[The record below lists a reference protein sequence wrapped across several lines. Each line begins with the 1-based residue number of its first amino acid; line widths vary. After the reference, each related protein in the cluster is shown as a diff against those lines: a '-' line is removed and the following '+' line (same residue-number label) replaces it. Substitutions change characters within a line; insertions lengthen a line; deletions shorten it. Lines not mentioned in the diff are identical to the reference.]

1 MNDLRVWS
9 SDPYDIEDAIAICG
23 RCCELT
29 RCQQWLASLQP
40 RQHPTE
46 CVVAG
51 NISASL
57 TFATW
62 VLSAVTA
69 ALLVATIVL
78 AAATFEEK
86 QRHEQPARQAT
97 EEVAN
102 QER

>member
-1 MNDLRVWS
+1 
-9 SDPYDIEDAIAICG
+9 
-23 RCCELT
+23 
-29 RCQQWLASLQP
+29 
-40 RQHPTE
+40 
-46 CVVAG
+46 
-51 NISASL
+51 
-57 TFATW
+57 
-62 VLSAVTA
+62 VTA

>member
-1 MNDLRVWS
+1 MRPMLRAHPLPTV
-9 SDPYDIEDAIAICG
+9 
-23 RCCELT
+23 
-29 RCQQWLASLQP
+29 ASVAAAT
-40 RQHPTE
+40 PTPNWV
-46 CVVAG
+46 CRRPH
-51 NISASL
+51 IPASL

-62 VLSAVTA
+62 VLPAVTA

-97 EEVAN
+97 EAVAH